1 MNNENSFDH
10 NYGDI
15 FSYRDRIK
23 TLKYNTKN
31 NNFEFKLRYINQ
43 IINFVVVDNNIIY
56 LKNVSD
62 SLTDQI
68 IFSLETIQST
78 QPTQQI
84 QPTQP
89 DNYIISTNKFS
100 LNDDIIDVFKNFNV
114 NIRNITSNN
123 WIIKYNKNKTIS
135 IVQQIGN
142 TTKNYLVDF
151 NETSS
156 TDDSKN
162 IYLILQ
168 YSIPQDKNNIGL
180 HEISIPKYNIKYD
193 PTKPINSIN
202 SINFSFFN
210 TDFTNIDSGIKMQA
224 IKYDLYSTFGNN
236 KIKSI
241 EYSIYNGF
249 TLTSYLDKIYNYNA
263 SILNYNNLI
272 MILDNVNS
280 FVDGDYI
287 FLYEGVYF
295 VNNRNLS
302 IKYSN
307 ILCNIDTNIY
317 DFNYDVNKKKIIYID
332 NSNNNLLNFEFEYI
346 VDKTSSTLTNVSN
359 DLQTRYSFKNYT
371 NLLLNKFNQEKS
383 IFTDTFVY
391 INDD

>member
-287 FLYEGVYF
+287 FLY
-295 VNNRNLS
+295 
-302 IKYSN
+302 
-307 ILCNIDTNIY
+307 
-317 DFNYDVNKKKIIYID
+317 
-332 NSNNNLLNFEFEYI
+332 
-346 VDKTSSTLTNVSN
+346 
-359 DLQTRYSFKNYT
+359 
-371 NLLLNKFNQEKS
+371 
-383 IFTDTFVY
+383 
-391 INDD
+391 